1 MLRLPTEN
9 DTRKVVSLSPILVT
23 WQSTQGRKECH
34 EKGQNKNIFPKAMP
48 RIVPGLKFRP
58 LSRQAS
64 RLGMPQKGQN
74 KNIFPKA
81 TPRIV
86 SGLKLDPCQGKHHV

>member
-48 RIVPGLKFRP
+48 RIVTGLKFRP

-64 RLGMPQKGQN
+64 HLGDKISAAVTEKCDARECAFTDVQLN
-74 KNIFPKA
+74 WI
-81 TPRIV
+81 
-86 SGLKLDPCQGKHHV
+86 LE